1 MAERLPTCV
10 QRAMV
15 ILVALLMAMCMFAT
29 TAYAD
34 DGGGADDGIVEYITV
49 GDDTQPFKLLR
60 SIVNAEL
67 NGLNSTSRFI
77 AGLLQYHLWCWNG
90 HDDCVLFDLSAKR
103 IGRRTMDNGCACA
116 SVRNACGSMLDY
128 G

>member
-34 DGGGADDGIVEYITV
+34 DGGGADDGSVEYITV
-49 GDDTQPFKLLR
+49 GDDTQPVKFLR
-60 SIVNAEL
+60 GIVNAEL
-67 NGLNSTSRFI
+67 NGLMICLRDTTSSSI
-77 AGLLQYHLWCWNG
+77 CLIPA
-90 HDDCVLFDLSAKR
+90 SAFR
-103 IGRRTMDNGCACA
+103 
-116 SVRNACGSMLDY
+116 S
-128 G
+128 